1 MNKNFFSN
9 RNQMPQEYSIKSRVN
24 QPMRVFISSNDD
36 PTQQS
41 TLGFT
46 GFSATFD
53 TPILDAKRCQLLR
66 ATIPNAAQNIPNYQ
80 LCFWYHRSQTQY
92 FTPSDNTLS
101 CVRLYPTGWTGYSTT
116 WTANR
121 YVSGGQDFVN
131 LLNTAASAGGD
142 VVTANPYWVVGDV
155 TFSWNGTTN
164 QISVTGN
171 TGSVYYSIAGWNDP
185 FVQAAQKGLGARN
198 NGGQIGG
205 VYLSTATNAQ
215 YVLQPY
221 VLGYTLNLRVG
232 YAMSGNCLAPPNYPT
247 QTNSNSYY
255 ANLTN
260 LTFASSTAIPPDS
273 YPNLVYT
280 GSVYLYSNI
289 ILGASLGSGKQHN
302 LLAVIPVSGA
312 QLSITNYVAATLT
325 WLCKTP
331 DTLYNITID
340 MRDDAN
346 QPYLLPDSAV
356 VNVEMAFHYRDEK
369 ETISLY

>member
-1 MNKNFFSN
+1 MNKIPIFY
-9 RNQMPQEYSIKSRVN
+9 RMPTTYAVKSRVN
-24 QPMRVFISSNDD
+24 QPERVFISSNDD
-36 PTQQS
+36 PTQQAGV
-41 TLGFT
+41 GF
-46 GFSATFD
+46 GSFQAIFQ

-66 ATIPNAAQNIPNYQ
+66 ATIPNAVQNIPNYQ
-80 LCFWYHRSQTQY
+80 LCFWYHRSTTQY
-92 FTPSDNTLS
+92 FTPSDNTLT

-121 YVSGGQDFVN
+121 YVSSGQDFVN

-155 TFSWNGTTN
+155 TFSWNSATN

-171 TGSVYYSIAGWNDP
+171 TGSVYYSIAGWDDP
-185 FVQAAQKGLGARN
+185 YVIAAQQGLGART
-198 NGGQIGG
+198 NGGQTGG

-232 YAMSGNCLAPPNYPT
+232 YAMSGNCLAPLNYPT

-280 GSVYLYSNI
+280 GAVYLYANI
-289 ILGASLGSGKQHN
+289 IAGSSMGSGRQHN
-302 LLAVIPVSGA
+302 LLAVVPVSGA
-312 QLSITNYVAATLT
+312 QLSVTNYVAATLT
-325 WLCKTP
+325 WLSKTP
-331 DTLYNITID
+331 DTLYSLIID

-346 QPYLLPDSAV
+346 QPYYLPDNAV
-356 VNVEMAFHYRDEK
+356 VNLELAFHYRDEK
-369 ETISLY
+369 ETV